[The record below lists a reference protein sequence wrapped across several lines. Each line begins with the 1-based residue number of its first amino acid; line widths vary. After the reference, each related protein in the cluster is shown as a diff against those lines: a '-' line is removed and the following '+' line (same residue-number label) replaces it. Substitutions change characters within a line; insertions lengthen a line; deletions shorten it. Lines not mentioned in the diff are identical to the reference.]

1 MFRWG
6 PAFVVLLAVSTALS
20 GCGQVVPGRPIADPA
35 ARPTTSTPVPT
46 TGASGSVPLRA
57 LAGRWTGTYLC
68 GQGETALHLTIDTP
82 ERDSAHTV
90 FAFGPLPTNKSV
102 PEGSYHMTAAYVG
115 TRLSFSAGSWINHP
129 GNYETVDLLA
139 DKVSTSRISGVI
151 AANSACSTFHVDRDQ
166 H

>member
-20 GCGQVVPGRPIADPA
+20 GCGQVVPGRPVADPA
-35 ARPTTSTPVPT
+35 ARATTPVPT
-46 TGASGSVPLRA
+46 TSTSASVPLRS
-57 LAGRWTGTYLC
+57 LAGRWTGTYRC
-68 GQGETALHLTIDTP
+68 GQGETALRLTIDPP
-82 ERDSAHTV
+82 ERESAPTI

-102 PEGSYHMTAAYVG
+102 PEGSFTMTAAYRG
-115 TRLSFSAGSWINHP
+115 SGLTFSAGSWINRP

-139 DKVSTSRISGVI
+139 DKVSTTRISGIV
-151 AANSACSTFHVDRDQ
+151 AANPGCSTFHVDRDQ